1 MRHYKVRTKLAVGGA
16 GRDALEA
23 WETPDSPEAM
33 VCAIEHRKA
42 VYLAL

>member
-1 MRHYKVRTKLAVGGA
+1 MKPEIERAI
-16 GRDALEA
+16 RDALEA